1 MAAEAR
7 GSLPWMVPEETKPS
21 PEREHTDASLRA
33 EREKT
38 DRALAER
45 QTAVDAVREDAD
57 TVVERARENAD
68 AVLLATRHE
77 ADGADPRAEAAQPLP
92 ELVEARVREDD
103 ALRAERDAADESLR
117 RERAENTRV
126 LAVLLPIERDKTDR
140 YLLTERARSD
150 EAVAHRDD
158 FLGIVA
164 HDLRNLL
171 GGIVMSAGVLADSAA
186 EGNAGEETILGT
198 KRIQRYSAR
207 MNRLIGDLV
216 DVASIEAGKLSLT
229 PERGDPSA
237 LIVEAVDMFKG
248 SASAKGVTLEAVP
261 MAPLEVEI
269 DHDRMIQVLA
279 NLITNAIKFTAAG
292 GTISVGGDHT
302 EADVR
307 FFVRDNGS
315 GIPETMLEAIFER
328 FWQVGKNDK
337 RGVGLGLYISRC
349 IVEAHGGTIHAESK
363 LGEGSTLVFVIPR
376 RFRASA

>member
-1 MAAEAR
+1 MAPNE
-7 GSLPWMVPEETKPS
+7 MKPS
-21 PEREHTDASLRA
+21 PERDHTDESLRA

-45 QTAVDAVREDAD
+45 KTAVEAVREDAD
-57 TVVERARENAD
+57 TVVERAREDAD
-68 AVLLATRHE
+68 AVLVATRQQ
-77 ADGADPRAEAAQPLP
+77 ADGADASTKAAEPLRDI
-92 ELVEARVREDD
+92 VEARVLEDD
-103 ALRAERDAADESLR
+103 ALRAEREAADERLR
-117 RERAENTRV
+117 RERTENARV
-126 LAVLLPIERDKTDR
+126 LSVLLPLERDKTDR

-171 GGIVMSAGVLADSAA
+171 GGIVMSAGLLADGAP
-186 EGNAGEETILGT
+186 EGEAGKATDVGT
-198 KRIQRYSAR
+198 KRIQRYAAR

-229 PERGDPSA
+229 HEPGDPSA
-237 LIVEAVDMFKG
+237 LIVEAVDMFRG
-248 SASAKGVTLEAVP
+248 SASAKGITLEAVP
-261 MAPLEVEI
+261 TAPLEAEL

-279 NLITNAIKFTAAG
+279 NLITNAIKFTEQG
-292 GTISVGGDHT
+292 GSISVRSEHT
-302 EADVR
+302 GAELR
-307 FFVRDNGS
+307 FSVRDNGV
-315 GIPETMLEAIFER
+315 GIPDTMLEAIFER

-363 LGEGSTLVFVIPR
+363 LGEGSTFVFTVPLR
-376 RFRASA
+376 SLARA

>member
-1 MAAEAR
+1 MA
-7 GSLPWMVPEETKPS
+7 PDETKPS
-21 PEREHTDASLRA
+21 PERDHTDESLRA

-45 QTAVDAVREDAD
+45 KSAVEAVRDHAD
-57 TVVERARENAD
+57 TEVERARENAD
-68 AVLLATRHE
+68 AVLVATRQQ
-77 ADGADPRAEAAQPLP
+77 ADGADPSAQAAEPLR
-92 ELVEARVREDD
+92 EIVEARVLEDD
-103 ALRAERDAADESLR
+103 ALRAERDAADERLR
-117 RERAENTRV
+117 RERAENARV
-126 LAVLLPIERDKTDR
+126 LSVLLPLERDKTDR

-171 GGIVMSAGVLADSAA
+171 GGIVMSAGVLADSAP
-186 EGNAGEETILGT
+186 EGEAGKAMDVGT
-198 KRIQRYSAR
+198 KRIQRYAAR

-229 PERGDPSA
+229 HEPGDPSA
-237 LIVEAVDMFKG
+237 LIVEAVDMFRG
-248 SASAKGVTLEAVP
+248 SASAKGITLEAAP
-261 MAPLEVEI
+261 IAPLEAEV

-279 NLITNAIKFTAAG
+279 NLITNAIKFTPQG
-292 GTISVGGDHT
+292 GTIGVRCEHT
-302 EADVR
+302 EAELR
-307 FFVRDNGS
+307 FSVRDNGV
-315 GIPETMLEAIFER
+315 GIPDTMLEAIFER

-363 LGEGSTLVFVIPR
+363 LGEGSTFVFTVPR
-376 RFRASA
+376 RSPPRA

>member
-1 MAAEAR
+1 MAAN
-7 GSLPWMVPEETKPS
+7 ETKPS
-21 PEREHTDASLRA
+21 PERDHTDESLRA

-45 QTAVDAVREDAD
+45 KSAGDAVCEDAD

-68 AVLLATRHE
+68 AVLVATRQQ
-77 ADGADPRAEAAQPLP
+77 ADGAAPSSAKAAEPLRDI
-92 ELVEARVREDD
+92 VEARVLEDD
-103 ALRAERDAADESLR
+103 ALRAERDAADERLR
-117 RERAENTRV
+117 RERAENARV
-126 LAVLLPIERDKTDR
+126 LSVLLPLERDKTDR

-171 GGIVMSAGVLADSAA
+171 GGIVMSAGLLADSAPEGEA
-186 EGNAGEETILGT
+186 GNATDVGT
-198 KRIQRYSAR
+198 KRIQRYAAR

-216 DVASIEAGKLSLT
+216 DVASIEAGKLSLA
-229 PERGDPSA
+229 PERGDASA
-237 LIVEAVDMFKG
+237 LTVEAVDMFRG
-248 SASAKGVTLEAVP
+248 SASAKGITLQAVP
-261 MAPLEVEI
+261 MAPLEAEL

-279 NLITNAIKFTAAG
+279 NLITNAIKFTPKG
-292 GTISVGGDHT
+292 GSILVLTEHT
-302 EADVR
+302 DAELR
-307 FFVRDNGS
+307 FSVRDDGV
-315 GIPETMLEAIFER
+315 GIPDTMLEAIFER

-363 LGEGSTLVFVIPR
+363 LGEGSTFVFTVPLR
-376 RFRASA
+376 SVRSA